1 MTPTKEFY
9 VPPEGP
15 PQGAGPSH
23 EIYRIMGEANI
34 FKMLE
39 DFYQE
44 LAQSE
49 ISGMFPVNVPGGMKE
64 ASKRSAA
71 FFVSVLG
78 GPPLYHQLYGPP
90 MMRKRHM
97 PFEIDEASRQVWV
110 ATFRKVVDSG
120 LEKYSFPA
128 EHLPGFYE
136 FLESFS
142 RWMVNRRVV

>member
-1 MTPTKEFY
+1 MTPSKEFY

-23 EIYRIMGEANI
+23 EIYKAMGEANI
-34 FKMLE
+34 FQMLE
-39 DFYQE
+39 DFYQQ

-49 ISGMFPVNVPGGMKE
+49 ISGMFPVHVPDGMKE

-78 GPPLYHQLYGPP
+78 GPPLYHQMYGPP

-110 ATFRKVVDSG
+110 ATFKKVVESG

-128 EHLPGFYE
+128 EHLPSFYE

-142 RWMVNRRVV
+142 RWMVNRR

>member
-1 MTPTKEFY
+1 MTSAKEFY
-9 VPPEGP
+9 VPPQGP
-15 PQGAGPSH
+15 PQGVGPNP
-23 EIYRIMGEANI
+23 EIYRVMGEANI
-34 FKMLE
+34 FKLLE

-49 ISGMFPVNVPGGMKE
+49 IRGIFPIDTPEGWVA

-78 GPPLYHQLYGPP
+78 GPPLFHQLYGPP

-97 PFEIDEASRQVWV
+97 AFEIDEESRQIWV
-110 ATFRKVVDSG
+110 ATFRKVLDRG
-120 LEKYSFPA
+120 PERYSFPT

-142 RWMVNRRVV
+142 GWMVNRK